1 MGNLAEKN
9 NDGNMEQNDAKA
21 PNLPKRKKKEHNFF
35 SPPKEAIMT
44 LTFSSKY
51 VHIVH
56 TLWCP
61 YYTVN
66 IIWPKKIH
74 YIEELYAIQIQ
85 IHINPFERSEERE
98 IATCFPADFE
108 CFGENC

>member
-1 MGNLAEKN
+1 MMRKH
-9 NDGNMEQNDAKA
+9 QIC
-21 PNLPKRKKKEHNFF
+21 PNRKREHNFF

-66 IIWPKKIH
+66 IIWLKKIH

-85 IHINPFERSEERE
+85 IQIHINPFERSRARERE
-98 IATCFPADFE
+98 IATCFPANLE
-108 CFGENC
+108 CFWEKC